1 MTSLNL
7 GAALAEDPQVPAPR
21 PVPVYIE
28 GGVPQILDVEEAK
41 KRFPDVIRNLDA
53 MKTRVQEIDVATEEA
68 NVEVAYL
75 GNTASQIFRDI
86 EDTRKAITGPHDR
99 FCTAVNAFAKVFSS
113 KAKDIKELAGQKNVR
128 WATLKEQERQK
139 QELEAKKAAAVLREK
154 LEADA
159 KALNEK
165 TEREAREKAE
175 AEAIAKGEDPAT
187 VVVPPAPKVDP
198 LVIVD
203 PIIPKRDTVTRTEA
217 GSATVTHKRTF
228 RITDEK
234 LIPREYLKVDE
245 KAIRKDVDAGVENIP
260 GVEIFV
266 EARPRYSKR

>member
-1 MTSLNL
+1 MELNL
-7 GAALAEDPQVPAPR
+7 GAALGEESQVPAPQLSQ
-21 PVPVYIE
+21 VSIE
-28 GGVPQILDVEEAK
+28 ATLQSLDVEEAK

-53 MKTRVQEIDVATEEA
+53 MKARVEEIDLTTEEL

-75 GNTASQIFRDI
+75 GTTASQILQEI
-86 EDTRKAITGPHDR
+86 EHARKAITGPHDK

-113 KAKDIKELAGQKNVR
+113 KAKAIKDLAGQKNVR
-128 WATLKEQERQK
+128 WTVFKEQERQK
-139 QELEAKKAAAVLREK
+139 KELEARKAAADLKEK
-154 LEADA
+154 MEAEA
-159 KALNEK
+159 RALNEK

-175 AEAIAKGEDPAT
+175 AEAIARGEDPAK
-187 VVVPPAPKVDP
+187 VVVPPVPKVEP
-198 LVIVD
+198 VVVVD

-217 GSATVTHKRTF
+217 GAASITHKRTF
-228 RITDEK
+228 RIIDEK